1 MGEAPLTRVTLLAR
15 LRDPGN
21 AEAWREFVHL
31 YGPVIYRFAR
41 QRGLQDADAADLMQ
55 DVLRSVAR
63 HVGELE
69 YDRRKGTFRGWLYTI
84 TRNKIYNFLLA
95 QRRRPRAS
103 GDDNHQERL
112 DTAPARETSDSPDA
126 QWERE
131 YQRQLSWQAMERVRH
146 EFQPNTWQAFW
157 LTAVEGQA
165 AAAVGEQLK
174 MSPGAVYV
182 AKCRVLARL
191 REEVQRLLAE
201 EDD

>member
-1 MGEAPLTRVTLLAR
+1 MAETPLTRVTLLAR

-21 AEAWREFVHL
+21 AEAWREFVRL

-55 DVLRSVAR
+55 DVLRSVA
-63 HVGELE
+63 HHIGELE

-95 QRRRPRAS
+95 QRRRPRAR
-103 GDDNHQERL
+103 GDENHQECL
-112 DTAPARETSDSPDA
+112 DTAPARESSDSLEH

-146 EFQPNTWQAFW
+146 EFQPHTWQAFW

-165 AAAVGEQLK
+165 AASVGQQLN

-191 REEVQRLLAE
+191 REEVQQLL
-201 EDD
+201 DQQD